1 MHNKSGAKLQNF
13 SHIRKYARQ
22 IMYKKQRDSEKPL
35 CSHCLFVYG
44 LLPYFTCAPIALY
57 ALPSRMITS

>member
-22 IMYKKQRDSEKPL
+22 IMYKKQRDSEKSL
-35 CSHCLFVYG
+35 CSHCHSLY
-44 LLPYFTCAPIALY
+44 PIAV
-57 ALPSRMITS
+57 